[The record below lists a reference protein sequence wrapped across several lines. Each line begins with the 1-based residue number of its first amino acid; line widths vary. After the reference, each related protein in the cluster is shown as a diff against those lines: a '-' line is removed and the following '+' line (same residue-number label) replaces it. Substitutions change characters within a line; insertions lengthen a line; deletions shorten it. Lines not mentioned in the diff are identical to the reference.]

1 MTEATSA
8 MSMGTALKTKGKTRR
23 FMRNF
28 PGFVYILIVYV
39 LVGLLVPD
47 TRAILFTVF
56 GSYSLT
62 TVEILYLLGTFTAMA
77 ELLRVSKPGIDNTI
91 EALFML
97 GVGIVY
103 LFLLMLG
110 ALRIPGFGIF
120 GNTEFLMLTMI
131 SAFQVIMAFIINART
146 LKRTF
151 DTSSAINDSDV

>member
-1 MTEATSA
+1 
-8 MSMGTALKTKGKTRR
+8 
-23 FMRNF
+23 
-28 PGFVYILIVYV
+28 
-39 LVGLLVPD
+39 
-47 TRAILFTVF
+47 
-56 GSYSLT
+56 
-62 TVEILYLLGTFTAMA
+62 
-77 ELLRVSKPGIDNTI
+77 
-91 EALFML
+91 ML